1 MDLEIGHLDLDMDY
15 VVKWIMNLN
24 WVGYG
29 VKYGIGLLKMDWAFM
44 NWIIGL

>member
-1 MDLEIGHLDLDMDY
+1 MDLEIGHLDLNMDY

-29 VKYGIGLLKMDWAFM
+29 VKYGIGLFKMDWALM